1 MAETPTPAPGSVPS
15 AASLPERPNL
25 EYLRKRAKD
34 RLVVLRES
42 EPEARLAAAQ
52 LDVAREHGFASW
64 RALKK
69 HVDDLNEDRYR
80 PFVAAIQRGDVAE
93 VTKALDQEPGL
104 IRARL
109 NPHNRSALHQAAWL
123 GKTEVVRLLLDRGA
137 EVNVRDRGDHAYPI
151 HFAAEMGFMEIVKM
165 LVEAGAEIRGGGDT
179 HGLGVLGWATCF
191 QETRHEVAQYLLSRG
206 ATHHIFSAVVMGDG
220 DAVRHLVEQDPT
232 ALTRPMS
239 QFENHRT
246 ALHLAV
252 MKRQYEIVELLLELG
267 ADPHAT
273 DKNQQTPLH
282 LALVKDDPA
291 SLAIF
296 ERHGVELDQF
306 TDENTPLNGVTPILS
321 VRNVEASLGYYVDK
335 LGFTKQWV
343 WGDPVEFA
351 SVKRGEVTLFLTTA
365 PGQGQP
371 GMWLQLWVDDVDA
384 MYVEYQKRGAIIK
397 QAPHNFPWG
406 CREMN
411 VADPDGHR
419 FRVSSS
425 STGEPDGVP
434 LCED

>member
-1 MAETPTPAPGSVPS
+1 MADTPPPTPGSVPP

-25 EYLRKRAKD
+25 EYLRKLAKD
-34 RLVVLRES
+34 RLDVLRDR
-42 EPEARLAAAQ
+42 EPEARLSAAQ
-52 LDVAREHGFASW
+52 LDVAREYGFASW

-69 HVDDLNEDRYR
+69 HVDDLNETRYQ
-80 PFVAAIQRGDVAE
+80 PFVAAIQRGDVAAVAE
-93 VTKALDQEPGL
+93 ALDKEPGL

-109 NPHNRSALHQAAWL
+109 NAHNRSALHQAAWQ
-123 GKTEVVRLLLDRGA
+123 GQAEVVRLLLERGA
-137 EVNVRDRGDHAYPI
+137 EVNARDRGDHAYPI
-151 HFAAEMGFMEIVKM
+151 HFAAELGLIEIVKM
-165 LVEAGAEIRGGGDT
+165 LVEAGAEVRGGGDT

-191 QETRHEVAQYLLSRG
+191 QETRPEVARYLLSRG
-206 ATHHIFSAVVMGDG
+206 ATHHIFSAVALGDA

-252 MKRQYEIVELLLELG
+252 MKRQYEMVGLLLELG

-306 TDENTPLNGVTPILS
+306 TDENSPLNGVTPILN
-321 VRNVEASLGYYVDK
+321 VKDVEASLDYYVDK

-343 WGDPVEFA
+343 WGDPIGFA
-351 SVKRGEVTLFLTTA
+351 SVKRGEVTLFLCLG
-365 PGQGQP
+365 GQGQP
-371 GMWLQLWVDDVDA
+371 GMWMSLWVDDVDA
-384 MYVEYQKRGAIIK
+384 MYAEYQKRGVIIK